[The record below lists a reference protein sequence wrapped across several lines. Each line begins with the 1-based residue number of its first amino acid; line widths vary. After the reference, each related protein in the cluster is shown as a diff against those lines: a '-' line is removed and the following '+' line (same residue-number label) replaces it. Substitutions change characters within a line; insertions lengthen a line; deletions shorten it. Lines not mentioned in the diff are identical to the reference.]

1 MTRTLAEAEAA
12 VVAVAVA
19 AEQVEEAEA
28 VGRGQRPRQA
38 GHRPCLG
45 VVQAPRLVPRRLPQ
59 DRQRRPPGRR
69 AAEQLLPLVPA
80 ARERTSPVEQGRTSP
95 VEQERTSPVVR
106 DRAPAL
112 PLGPAVQDRMSQD
125 RTSQAPP
132 GHRPPT

>member
-80 ARERTSPVEQGRTSP
+80 ARERTSPVEQ
-95 VEQERTSPVVR
+95 ERTSPVVR

>member
-12 VVAVAVA
+12 VVAVA

-45 VVQAPRLVPRRLPQ
+45 VVQAPRLVPRRLLA
-59 DRQRRPPGRR
+59 DRQRRPAGRR
-69 AAEQLLPLVPA
+69 AAEQLPPLVPA
-80 ARERTSPVEQGRTSP
+80 ARERTSP

-112 PLGPAVQDRMSQD
+112 PLVPAVQD